1 LPTTLLMDHHV
12 AAEQLRTHT
21 LLGLEATYRV
31 IDVSGKHALVE
42 VVEAPGL
49 YPGMRFRYDI
59 GTVDEMRI
67 VDRRAEVESGLA
79 GLLTVAQ
86 PDVKKHAA

>member
-1 LPTTLLMDHHV
+1 MDHHV

-67 VDRRAEVESGLA
+67 VDLRAEVESGLA
-79 GLLTVAQ
+79 GLLKSDGA
-86 PDVKKHAA
+86 DFNARAA

>member
-1 LPTTLLMDHHV
+1 LPTTFLMDHHV

-31 IDVSGKHALVE
+31 IDVSEKHALVE

-49 YPGMRFRYDI
+49 NPGTRFRYDI
-59 GTVDEMRI
+59 ETVDEMRV
-67 VDRRAEVESGLA
+67 VDRRAEVERGLA
-79 GLLTVAQ
+79 RLLTEVRPA
-86 PDVKKHAA
+86 VSKHAA